1 MNNLDKAIVMFDQL
15 SKAGKLGTLSLKI
28 ILYAD
33 IMDDA
38 PLVSE
43 TANALKVSAAAISR
57 TVDKLEEKG
66 LLRRVREQKGDKR
79 EVQILITSKGA
90 AFLKKMLA
98 V

>member
-28 ILYAD
+28 ILYAN

-43 TANALKVSAAAISR
+43 TANALKVSPAAISR

-79 EVQILITSKGA
+79 EVQILITSKGV
-90 AFLKKMLA
+90 AFLEKMLA
-98 V
+98 G

>member
-33 IMDDA
+33 IMEDA

-66 LLRRVREQKGDKR
+66 LLRRVRQQKGDKR
-79 EVQILITSKGA
+79 EVQILITSKGV
-90 AFLKKMLA
+90 AFLEKMLA

>member
-33 IMDDA
+33 IMDNA

-79 EVQILITSKGA
+79 EVQILITSKGV
-90 AFLKKMLA
+90 AFLEKMLA

>member
-1 MNNLDKAIVMFDQL
+1 MNTLDRAILMFDQL

-28 ILYAD
+28 LLYAD
-33 IMDDA
+33 IMDNA

-79 EVQILITSKGA
+79 EVQILITSKGV
-90 AFLKKMLA
+90 AFLEKMLA

>member
-1 MNNLDKAIVMFDQL
+1 MNTLDRAILMFDQL

-28 ILYAD
+28 LLYAD
-33 IMDDA
+33 IMDNA

-57 TVDKLEEKG
+57 TVNKLEEKG

-79 EVQILITSKGA
+79 EVQILITPKGM
-90 AFLKKMLA
+90 AFLNKMLA
-98 V
+98 A

>member
-28 ILYAD
+28 LLYAD
-33 IMDDA
+33 IMDNA

-79 EVQILITSKGA
+79 EVQILITSKGV
-90 AFLKKMLA
+90 AFLEKMLA

>member
-1 MNNLDKAIVMFDQL
+1 MNTLNRAILMFDQL

-28 ILYAD
+28 LLYAD
-33 IMDDA
+33 IMDNA

-79 EVQILITSKGA
+79 EVQILITPKGM
-90 AFLKKMLA
+90 AFLNKMLA
-98 V
+98 A

>member
-1 MNNLDKAIVMFDQL
+1 MNTLNRAILMFDQL

-28 ILYAD
+28 LLYAD
-33 IMDDA
+33 IMDNA

-79 EVQILITSKGA
+79 EVQILITSKGV
-90 AFLKKMLA
+90 AFLEKMLA

>member
-38 PLVSE
+38 PLISE
-43 TANALKVSAAAISR
+43 TAKALKVSAAAISR

-90 AFLKKMLA
+90 AFLEKMLA

>member
-79 EVQILITSKGA
+79 EVQILITSKGV
-90 AFLKKMLA
+90 AFLEKMLA

>member
-1 MNNLDKAIVMFDQL
+1 
-15 SKAGKLGTLSLKI
+15 
-28 ILYAD
+28 
-33 IMDDA
+33 MDDA

-90 AFLKKMLA
+90 AFLEKMLA

>member
-1 MNNLDKAIVMFDQL
+1 MNTLDKAIVMFDQL

-43 TANALKVSAAAISR
+43 TANALKVSPAAISR

-90 AFLKKMLA
+90 AFREKMLA

>member
-1 MNNLDKAIVMFDQL
+1 MNTLDRAILMFDQL

-33 IMDDA
+33 IMDNA

-79 EVQILITSKGA
+79 EVQILITSKGV
-90 AFLKKMLA
+90 AFLEKMLA

>member
-1 MNNLDKAIVMFDQL
+1 MNTLDRAILMFDQL
-15 SKAGKLGTLSLKI
+15 SKAGKLGTLSLQI
-28 ILYAD
+28 LLYAD
-33 IMDDA
+33 IMDNA

-66 LLRRVREQKGDKR
+66 LLRRVRQQKGDKR
-79 EVQILITSKGA
+79 EVQILITSKGV
-90 AFLKKMLA
+90 AFLEKMLA

>member
-28 ILYAD
+28 LLYAD
-33 IMDDA
+33 IMDNA

-43 TANALKVSAAAISR
+43 TANALKVSAPAISR

-79 EVQILITSKGA
+79 EVQILITSKGV
-90 AFLKKMLA
+90 AFLEKMLA

>member
-28 ILYAD
+28 LLYAD
-33 IMDDA
+33 IMDNA

-43 TANALKVSAAAISR
+43 TANALKVSAPAISR
-57 TVDKLEEKG
+57 TVDTLEEKG

-79 EVQILITSKGA
+79 EVQILITSKGG
-90 AFLKKMLA
+90 AFLEKMLA

>member
-38 PLVSE
+38 PLISE
-43 TANALKVSAAAISR
+43 TAKALKVSPASISR

-90 AFLKKMLA
+90 AFLEKMLA

>member
-1 MNNLDKAIVMFDQL
+1 MNTLDRAIVMFDQL

-28 ILYAD
+28 LLYAD

-38 PLVSE
+38 PLISE

-66 LLRRVREQKGDKR
+66 LLRRVRQQKGDKR
-79 EVQILITSKGA
+79 EVQILITSKGV
-90 AFLKKMLA
+90 AFLEKMLA

>member
-1 MNNLDKAIVMFDQL
+1 MNTLDRAIVMFDQL

-28 ILYAD
+28 LLHAD

-38 PLVSE
+38 PLISE
-43 TANALKVSAAAISR
+43 TAKALKVSAAAISR
-57 TVDKLEEKG
+57 TVNKLEEKG

-90 AFLKKMLA
+90 AFLEKMLA